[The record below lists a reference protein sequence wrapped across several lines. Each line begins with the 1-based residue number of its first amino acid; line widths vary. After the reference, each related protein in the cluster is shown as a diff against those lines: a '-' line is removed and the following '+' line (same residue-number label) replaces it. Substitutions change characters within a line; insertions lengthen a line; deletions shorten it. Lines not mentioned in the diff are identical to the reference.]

1 MIESFYVPT
10 RGVDFL
16 TATCVTDSP
25 QRVTVYLESDGGEI
39 ALEPSQALVRDDG
52 RTFWRFAAEDLAA
65 NQAVELSATVSAV
78 RAQTVRFS
86 WVNVTGHGRL
96 VGNETG
102 VTTSP
107 FNIRW
112 EAPANLDSG
121 SVQVEVIQLVVTA
134 ISQVISVT
142 DKGVQT
148 THDIASQ
155 TKTIPITIT
164 ATQ

>member
-1 MIESFYVPT
+1 MKGF
-10 RGVDFL
+10 GAL
-16 TATCVTDSP
+16 ATG
-25 QRVTVYLESDGGEI
+25 LM
-39 ALEPSQALVRDDG
+39 
-52 RTFWRFAAEDLAA
+52 LAA
-65 NQAVELSATVSAV
+65 AWLAGSGCGESSPTDEQFDSLTNVASDVQLNVNVQVSQSRVRPGEAVELSATVSAV

-86 WVNVTGHGRL
+86 WVNVTSHGRL

-102 VTTSP
+102 VTSSQ

-148 THDIASQ
+148 THDIASE